1 MSGIQAAVAR
11 FIGFIGFLVCTLTG
25 LWIVGLYVDHP
36 WAVTAADLIDSTF
49 WSHLTTTRFYP
60 WLAGLLGAAGI
71 VLGAWLIVGMYS
83 FTRVSR
89 VNSAAS
95 GPEGNISL
103 QLTQI
108 ADAVAQSFRSD
119 ARIAQA
125 TYTMRQYR
133 GQPTM
138 EIVLTA
144 DPTAAN
150 NRLLLGAIEQAV
162 MDIEEAI
169 GDAEINIRFLLHA
182 GPVVRVDD

>member
-11 FIGFIGFLVCTLTG
+11 FIGFVGFVGSVVAG

-36 WAVTAADLIDSTF
+36 WAVKIADLIDPEF
-49 WSHLTTTRFYP
+49 WSTLTTTRIYP
-60 WLAGLLGAAGI
+60 WLAGLVGIVGI
-71 VLGAWLIVGMYS
+71 VLGAWLIIGMYS

-89 VNSAAS
+89 VNSSAS

-119 ARIAQA
+119 PRISQA

-133 GQPTM
+133 GRPTM
-138 EIVLTA
+138 EIVLAA

-150 NRLLLGAIEQAV
+150 NRLLLVAIDEAV
-162 MDIEEAI
+162 ADIRAAI
-169 GDAEINIRFLLHA
+169 GDADIDIRFLLHVT
-182 GPVVRVDD
+182 PVVRADD